1 MSKTDLKEILF
12 IVLFSVINI
21 LIACL
26 TTYILGIQN
35 YIIFTIYTAF
45 TQNIT
50 YEVIIFILLSLYESV
65 FYTLKYE
72 LQ

>member
-21 LIACL
+21 SIAYL

-35 YIIFTIYTAF
+35 NIIFTVYTAF
-45 TQNIT
+45 PQNIT
-50 YEVIIFILLSLYESV
+50 YEVIIFMLLSLYESV